1 MAKKLSD
8 FIRGDL
14 APILDAWEQFVRTI
28 PSARRLDAKAS
39 RDHASG
45 ILQAIAADLDHA
57 QTNLEQAEKSKGRG
71 PKSAEVSQATLHGAE
86 RAAEGFSINEG
97 LSEFRALRASVLRLW
112 RASNGRN

>member
-1 MAKKLSD
+1 MAKKLAD

-14 APILDAWEQFVRTI
+14 GSILDAWERFVHTI

-57 QTNLEQAEKSKGRG
+57 QTAVEQAEKSQGRG
-71 PKSAEVSQATLHGAE
+71 PKSTDVSQATLHGAE
-86 RAAEGFSINEG
+86 RAAEGFNI
-97 LSEFRALRASVLRLW
+97 
-112 RASNGRN
+112 